1 MEEDIMSD
9 TGRQLRG
16 GVSDVSDPFESAVA
30 PSAARDKEIRD
41 RADKLLLQE
50 EAKEYNA
57 RLAGDENVFA
67 WVQWEDVKPLVS
79 IPLDEE
85 GVFLTQRIHWISGRA
100 GAGKTMLAYWKLI
113 QLAKR
118 RTHSAIYECEM
129 GEELAM
135 GLLQNLGASPR
146 DLKYIHYAKAKTE
159 GTVVNMARHGR
170 AFCNMAMDQG
180 IMAMAYDALNPLLV
194 AAALDENKAADV
206 RQFVTAACYP
216 MSLAGGLVLVLD
228 HMGQTVLD
236 RARGSS
242 DKAAASHVDLTL
254 RKVSNFARSLS
265 GAIELTCNKDRTGS
279 IVQDSTL
286 RIDVIAGPDGTIR
299 LKPHE
304 WEDLDFGD
312 DEQQEVVPTRGRRG
326 STQQKIINYGKR
338 IGDCFTIAEVADE
351 LGITMESARNALKR
365 GVKLDSN
372 GKVAFQYMG
381 NGFYELSID
390 VA

>member
-1 MEEDIMSD
+1 MEEDIMNN

-16 GVSDVSDPFESAVA
+16 GVSDVNDPFESAVT

-50 EAKEYNA
+50 EAREYNA

-79 IPLDEE
+79 IPLDED

-118 RTHSAIYECEM
+118 RVHSAIYECEM

-146 DLKYIHYAKAKTE
+146 DMKYIHYAKANTE

-170 AFCNMAMDQG
+170 AFCNSAMNQG
-180 IMAMAYDALNPLLV
+180 IMSVVYDALNPLLV

-216 MSLAGGLVLVLD
+216 MSLAGGLVIVLD
-228 HMGQTVLD
+228 HMGQTVFD

-279 IVQDSTL
+279 IVQESTL
-286 RIDVIAGPDGTIR
+286 RIDVVAGPDGSIR
-299 LKPHE
+299 LKPNG
-304 WEDLDFGD
+304 WEDFDFGD
-312 DEQQEVVPTRGRRG
+312 PEPEVTPSRGGRG
-326 STQQKIINYGKR
+326 STQQKIIAYGKR
-338 IGDCFTIAEVADE
+338 IGDCFTVADLVDE
-351 LGITMESARNALKR
+351 LGITTEAARGALNR
-365 GVKLDSN
+365 GIKLDSKGN
-372 GKVAFQYMG
+372 IAFRYLG
-381 NGFYELSID
+381 NGYFE
-390 VA
+390 VATEAA